1 MTFVDK
7 LQPFIEKN
15 FQQTEKNYFCTM
27 VNWRKIKRKDIIVHA
42 GWWIGFSLLLAYLPL
57 LIMDTYTAII
67 FVLRTVIAS
76 IAIFYINAYWLLP
89 KFIGKG
95 AYLKYFIGI
104 VLTLFLAGSIYHQTG
119 SHMGIKSLD
128 RLRKDDTWERTID
141 NNPFLRENKDL
152 IFKPNR
158 PRFKDRRLF
167 GFNLMGVPS
176 FIAMLFISTLFW
188 IYSDSRHR
196 KQHEL
201 SLVNQNLLNEMKFL
215 KSQMNPHFLF
225 NALNNIYSLS
235 MLHSIKTPEMV
246 LKLSAMLR
254 YVLYESEDVKVKLGK
269 EVDYIKNF
277 IEFQRIKIEGI
288 PKIHVDIDRADR
300 MQMIEPMLLIPF
312 VENSFKHSK
321 IEDTENGWISMTL
334 TSDDKSITF
343 EVSNSVPSQK
353 AAVDKNSGIGVENVR
368 RRLQYLYP
376 EKHTI
381 DIRVN
386 DKQYN
391 LELKIELK

>member
-1 MTFVDK
+1 MIK
-7 LQPFIEKN
+7 GRN
-15 FQQTEKNYFCTM
+15 
-27 VNWRKIKRKDIIVHA
+27 IKRKDILVHA
-42 GWWIGFSLLLAYLPL
+42 GWWIAFSLLLSYFPL
-57 LIMDTYTAII
+57 IIMDTANAVLFVARTLTAG
-67 FVLRTVIAS
+67 

-89 KFIGKG
+89 KFIARG
-95 AYLKYFIGI
+95 AYFKYIGGI
-104 VLTLFLAGSIYHQTG
+104 AVTLLLTGSIYHQTG
-119 SHMGIKSLD
+119 SHMGFKSIEQ
-128 RLRKDDTWERTID
+128 LRKDEQWERTID
-141 NNPFLRENKDL
+141 NNHFLRENKAL
-152 IFKPNR
+152 IFRRER
-158 PRFKDRRLF
+158 PKFKDRRLF

-188 IYSDSRHR
+188 IYSDSRRR

-201 SLVNQNLLNEMKFL
+201 SLVNLNLINEMKFL

-288 PKIHVDIDRADR
+288 PNIHVDIDRADR

-334 TSDDKSITF
+334 ISGTQSIVF
-343 EVSNSVPSQK
+343 EITNSVPYAK
-353 AAVDKNSGIGVENVR
+353 AAVDKNSGIGIENVK

-376 EKHTI
+376 DKHSI
-381 DIRVN
+381 EIKVD
-386 DKQYN
+386 DKQYK
-391 LELKIELK
+391 LKLKIEVK

>member
-1 MTFVDK
+1 LKT
-7 LQPFIEKN
+7 QN
-15 FQQTEKNYFCTM
+15 QQAENNYFYKM
-27 VNWRKIKRKDIIVHA
+27 INWARLKRRDILVHLA
-42 GWWIGFSLLLAYLPL
+42 WWTGFGLLLSYLPL
-57 LIMDTYTAII
+57 IVMDTRNAII
-67 FVLRTVIAS
+67 FVLRTLFAS
-76 IAIFYINAYWLLP
+76 IIIFYCNAYWLLP
-89 KFIGKG
+89 RFISKG
-95 AYLKYFIGI
+95 AYLKYLIGI
-104 VLTLFLAGSIYHQTG
+104 VLTLFITG
-119 SHMGIKSLD
+119 SLYQSTSRHMGVRSISEIQRDEEWVQIIEKD
-128 RLRKDDTWERTID
+128 R
-141 NNPFLRENKDL
+141 FLRENKEL
-152 IFKPNR
+152 LFKPER
-158 PRFKDRRLF
+158 PKFKDRRLF
-167 GFNLMGVPS
+167 GFNMMGLPS
-176 FIAMLFISTLFW
+176 LIAMLFISTLFW

-201 SLVNQNLLNEMKFL
+201 SLVNQNLVNEMKFL

-288 PKIHVDIDRADR
+288 PNIHVDIDRADR
-300 MQMIEPMLLIPF
+300 MKMIEPMLLIPF

-321 IEDTENGWISMTL
+321 IEDTDNGWISMTL
-334 TSDDKSITF
+334 TSEDATIEF
-343 EVSNSVPSQK
+343 EVSNSVPNRK
-353 AAVDKNSGIGVENVR
+353 AVADKNSGIGVENVK

-376 EKHTI
+376 QKHSI
-381 DIRVN
+381 DIKVD

-391 LELKIELK
+391 PKLKIETA